1 MSGVLV
7 PSGKTCVI
15 FMALLPPGLSACLFG
30 LAGQRLCCAEAQ
42 QKAVEHQLVVAVHA
56 LYGCGE
62 SLRLCLGVL
71 FFLLGFHA
79 VHLAVLFVSLSFF
92 KSTCLVACV
101 NYYSFFNVP
110 CQGIFS
116 KIGCFSELVVV

>member
-1 MSGVLV
+1 MSAGNIV
-7 PSGKTCVI
+7 PISIAPIGIIEKVAHDAQVSPAAQQT
-15 FMALLPPGLSACLFG
+15 A
-30 LAGQRLCCAEAQ
+30 AQ

-71 FFLLGFHA
+71 FFLFGFHA
-79 VHLAVLFVSLSFF
+79 VHLVVLFVALSFF
-92 KSTCLVACV
+92 KSTCPVACV
-101 NYYSFFNVP
+101 NYYSFFNVL

-116 KIGCFSELVVV
+116 KMGCFSELVVV